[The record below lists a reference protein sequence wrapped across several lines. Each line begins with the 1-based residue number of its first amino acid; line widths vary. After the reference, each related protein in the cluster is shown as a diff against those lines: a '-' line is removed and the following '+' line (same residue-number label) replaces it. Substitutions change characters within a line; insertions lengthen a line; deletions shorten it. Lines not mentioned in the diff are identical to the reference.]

1 MSTPARVMALFVVSS
16 TTPTDCAVALGASS
30 TGLTTTVK
38 LPTAVV
44 STPVTVFST
53 LVTPPLSFTDTVSVA
68 WPTALGAGTK
78 LSAPLASTVGTP
90 TNKFVPPVKLTLLR
104 ATV

>member
-1 MSTPARVMALFVVSS
+1 MPPKVPLVGCVTNSKVSAWFSTSLPASVMGLFEVSS

-44 STPVTVFST
+44 SIPVTVFST

-68 WPTALGAGTK
+68 
-78 LSAPLASTVGTP
+78 
-90 TNKFVPPVKLTLLR
+90 
-104 ATV
+104 